1 MVLMDI
7 FKQIAYTSPESNTKV
22 CSRYL
27 QEAIEDLA
35 GGMDTA
41 DVIFK
46 YDKILYEQL
55 KRGEQNEK

>member
-27 QEAIEDLA
+27 QEAIKDLA
-35 GGMDTA
+35 GGMNNA

-55 KRGEQNEK
+55 KRGNYEK